1 MESCVQWTP
10 AIRRNNLIMRRP
22 QSSQHGKRTDA
33 GFSIIEL
40 LIVVAI
46 ILVIAALAI
55 PNMLHSKMAANESAA
70 VAALRTLSGGEVNY
84 VTTYSAGFSPTLAAM
99 GPPSTGV
106 TASSSSADMIDSVLA
121 SGTRNGYVFSYTPL
135 YGSGSPVATGYQVT
149 ANPVSP
155 GTTGLWFYYLDQSN
169 VIRGNYNSPAT
180 VSSAVIPN

>member
-1 MESCVQWTP
+1 MINRNYK
-10 AIRRNNLIMRRP
+10 ARDRRNA
-22 QSSQHGKRTDA
+22 G

-84 VTTYSAGFSPTLAAM
+84 VTTYSSGFSPTLAVM
-99 GPPSTGV
+99 GPPASGV
-106 TASSSSADMIDSVLA
+106 TASSTNADMIDSVLA
-121 SGTRNGYVFSYTPL
+121 GGIRSGYVFTYTPL
-135 YGSGSPVATGYQVT
+135 YGGGSPVATGYQVS
-149 ANPVSP
+149 ANPAMP

-169 VIRGNYNSPAT
+169 VIRGNYNSPANA
-180 VSSAVIPN
+180 SSTPIPN